1 MITVGIWQDNGIT
14 GSVERNLAIIGTAAE
29 QAREKNVEVLVFP
42 ECFLTGYYQAPE
54 RVRTVAGEVTD
65 DVLGA
70 IAEVARRTGV
80 ALVVGSYE
88 KTPEGIFN
96 AAHFFAPDS
105 SRPITYR
112 KRALYGDWEKSIFE
126 RGNGPVLFDYKGIR
140 FGILICFDIE
150 FPELL
155 RETALQHAQIVLVP
169 TALMAPYDNVPKLM
183 IPTRAIENGIH
194 VVYANRIG
202 EEGELSFV
210 GLSCIAGPFG
220 PIAAAGRGNELL
232 AETIGDERLP
242 DAIDYLHELPEIRT
256 QT

>member
-14 GSVERNLAIIGTAAE
+14 GSVERNLVIIGTAAE

-88 KTPEGIFN
+88 KSPEGIFN
-96 AAHFFAPDS
+96 AAHFFAPGA

-112 KRALYGDWEKSIFE
+112 KRALYGDWEKSVFK

-155 RETALQHAQIVLVP
+155 RETALQHAEIALVP
-169 TALMAPYDNVPKLM
+169 TALMAPHDNVPKLM

-194 VVYANRIG
+194 VVYANRVG

-220 PIAAAGRGNELL
+220 PIAAAGQGAELL
-232 AETIGDERLP
+232 VESIGGDCGH
-242 DAIDYLHELPEIRT
+242 DAIDYLQALPEIHT
-256 QT
+256 QG

>member
-54 RVRTVAGEVTD
+54 RVRTVAREVTD
-65 DVLGA
+65 EVLGA

-96 AAHFFAPDS
+96 AAHFFAPGA

-112 KRALYGDWEKSIFE
+112 KRALYGDWEKSIFK

-140 FGILICFDIE
+140 FSILICFDIE

-155 RETALQHAQIVLVP
+155 RETALQHAEIVLVP

-194 VVYANRIG
+194 VVYANRVG
-202 EEGELSFV
+202 EEGDLSFV
-210 GLSCIAGPFG
+210 GLSCIAGPRG
-220 PIAAAGRGNELL
+220 PIAVAGRRTELL
-232 AETIGDERLP
+232 SETIDDGRVS
-242 DAIDYLHELPEIRT
+242 DAVDYLHELPSIRI
-256 QT
+256 